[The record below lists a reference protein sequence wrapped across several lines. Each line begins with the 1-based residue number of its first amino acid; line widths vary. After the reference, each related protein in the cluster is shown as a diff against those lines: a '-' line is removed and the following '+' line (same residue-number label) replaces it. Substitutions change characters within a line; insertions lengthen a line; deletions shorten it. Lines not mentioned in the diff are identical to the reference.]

1 MPWTESVAMEKRE
14 RFVRDAL
21 SERYTMSELCA
32 RYGVSRRVG
41 YVWPGEVHSCQC
53 IGDEHQYAARC
64 ASESALHSANLE
76 YFTWSYASPV
86 NRGAIPNIRCKTV
99 SCARC

>member
-1 MPWTESVAMEKRE
+1 MEKRE

-53 IGDEHQYAARC
+53 IGDEHHMQLDVHLSPRFIQRT
-64 ASESALHSANLE
+64 SNTSHGVTPAL
-76 YFTWSYASPV
+76 
-86 NRGAIPNIRCKTV
+86 
-99 SCARC
+99 